1 MDKWVPVTEKLPTKE
16 GLYIVTMDGEIAGQK
31 EPFAS
36 TNYFEN
42 GQWDDGDSVIAWM
55 RLPEPYRPKDN
66 KEKLEQELMN
76 DEITPD
82 EHVERYNALMELEP
96 QSFGPPELHEHI

>member
-1 MDKWVPVTEKLPTKE
+1 MESRLQESGGAYEKGEQEEEVNYESRIQNIRQISRQEFKE
-16 GLYIVTMDGEIAGQK
+16 RIDIEYG
-31 EPFAS
+31 
-36 TNYFEN
+36 
-42 GQWDDGDSVIAWM
+42 
-55 RLPEPYRPKDN
+55 
-66 KEKLEQELMN
+66 KLEQELMN

>member
-1 MDKWVPVTEKLPTKE
+1 MTFDG
-16 GLYIVTMDGEIAGQK
+16 GLVGQK

-66 KEKLEQELMN
+66 KEKPAWGDFAAINHKIILGDFMKN
-76 DEITPD
+76 SKG
-82 EHVERYNALMELEP
+82 ERL
-96 QSFGPPELHEHI
+96 